1 MFWGFDQIC
10 ICIVFVVAEAEGLKH
25 LFYAFSSFFS
35 LYTFNYY

>member
-10 ICIVFVVAEAEGLKH
+10 ICIVFVVAEAGLKH